1 VSGAAGGLVADRGR
15 RCWSTRWWPT
25 RWSTCAAGRGVGAGF
40 AWQLPPLLA
49 AAVAWPV
56 LLLVGPP
63 HQQPSGRQRGV

>member
-1 VSGAAGGLVADRGR
+1 MANSLVDLRGR
-15 RCWSTRWWPT
+15 S
-25 RWSTCAAGRGVGAGF
+25 GVGAGF

-63 HQQPSGRQRGV
+63 HQQPSGRQRGVAAAGPRPGRRDR